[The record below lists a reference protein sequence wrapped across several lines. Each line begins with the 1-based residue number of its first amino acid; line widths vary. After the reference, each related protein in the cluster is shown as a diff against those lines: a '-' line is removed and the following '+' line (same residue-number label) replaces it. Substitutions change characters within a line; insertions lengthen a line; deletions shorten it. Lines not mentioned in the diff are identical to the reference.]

1 MAGVFLKNGLP
12 GWSGLEA
19 GFHRLEAGHET
30 ILHRHNFYE
39 LEIVTRG
46 CGLHRIHGRALPF
59 SAGECWLIGGI
70 DSHGRLF
77 LRLTRHTVWHVGRNH
92 L

>member
-46 CGLHRIHGRALPF
+46 RGLHRIHGRARPF
-59 SAGECWLIGGI
+59 SAGVPV
-70 DSHGRLF
+70 SR
-77 LRLTRHTVWHVGRNH
+77 
-92 L
+92 